1 MGREIALS
9 TLYSLDFNGVLY
21 NQVGTPDFPTLNE
34 EETASLDIETALFAR
49 YLIVGTLEHLSEID
63 AVISRFSINRP
74 LDRIDIIDRNVLRMS
89 VFSILYDKEIHA
101 SVVITEAVRLSQEYS
116 REVNY
121 KFINGIL
128 DSIVKE
134 RA

>member
-9 TLYSLDFNGVLY
+9 TLYSLVFNGVLY
-21 NQVGTPDFPTLNE
+21 SHTGAVDFPTLNE
-34 EETASLDIETALFAR
+34 EEEKSLDIETAMFAR
-49 YLIVGTLEHLSEID
+49 YLIMGTLEHLSEID
-63 AVISRFSINRP
+63 SVISRYSINRP

-89 VFSILYDKEIHA
+89 VFSILYDKDIHS
-101 SVVITEAVRLSQEYS
+101 SVVITEAVRLSQESS

-121 KFINGIL
+121 KFNNGIL
-128 DSIVKE
+128 DYLVKE

>member
-101 SVVITEAVRLSQEYS
+101 SVVITEAVRLTQEYS